1 MSGAPLTVKEQDMRR
16 SRAAILAGIG
26 LAVFALAGCST
37 TDNGGTS
44 EPMNVGSMDSGAMT
58 GESASLDQKAPDQ
71 YITRNSSI
79 SLQGP
84 DVSELT
90 NTVLLITTEFEGEVT
105 QQDIRNEGEL
115 SYASLTVR
123 VPDSELEAYLD
134 QLTTVGE
141 VTFLS
146 TSALDVTTN
155 VIDLDSRIETLN
167 TSIATLTTLQADATS
182 VTDLIAVEAELTART
197 AERDSL
203 VAQREFLQDQVDVS
217 TVYVSIAADP
227 ATTTDSP
234 NFVQGIQD
242 GWNALINSFAAVITF
257 AGFLVPFILA
267 LIAIVVVISV
277 IRAVVKQVRQRS

>member
-58 GESASLDQKAPDQ
+58 GESASLDQKSPDQ

-84 DVSELT
+84 DVNELT
-90 NTVLLITTEFEGEVT
+90 NTVLLITTEFEGVVA
-105 QQDIRNEGEL
+105 QQDIRNEGEM

-123 VPDSELEAYLD
+123 IPDSDLEAYLD
-134 QLTTVGE
+134 QLSTVGE

-146 TSALDVTTN
+146 TSALDVTTT
-155 VIDLDSRIETLN
+155 VIDLDSRIDTLN

-182 VTDLIAVEAELTART
+182 VADLVAVEAELTART